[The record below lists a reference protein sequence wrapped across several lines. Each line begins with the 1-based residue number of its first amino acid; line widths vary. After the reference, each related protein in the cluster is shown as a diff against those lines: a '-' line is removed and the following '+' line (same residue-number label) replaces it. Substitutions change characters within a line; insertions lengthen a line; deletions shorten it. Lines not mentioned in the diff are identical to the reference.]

1 MTYRRI
7 VAKFGTGL
15 LTSGTDN
22 LDLQVMSSLVEQ
34 IARLHSQG
42 KEIIIISSGAI
53 ASGRQKLKNV
63 PEHKNTPFKQ
73 VLASVG
79 QSQLMYTYEQLFSQ
93 YNVTVAQALLTK
105 RDLSD
110 RSGYLNARNT
120 LLTLIELGII
130 CIVNENDVVAIDEI
144 AELKF
149 GDNDNLSA
157 MVANLVDADLLALL
171 TGIGGLYTA
180 DPCYNPQAQLIR
192 RVDKIDAEIE
202 RMASDTAGRQGIG
215 GMITKIEAAKL
226 ATSSGVNVIIAD
238 GREPNILMRIS
249 QGEDTGTFFPAQVN
263 KMESKKR
270 WMLSG
275 LASKGK
281 VTVDKGAISALKEHN
296 KSLLPAGV
304 MRVEGEF
311 HRGDIMDILD
321 EQGKYIG
328 CGISNYSSADLA
340 IIEGKHSD
348 EIGSLLGYDYG
359 DEVVHR
365 NNMVIL

>member
-1 MTYRRI
+1 MKTARFILMSYRRV

-15 LTSGTDN
+15 LTAGTDH
-22 LDLQVMSSLVEQ
+22 LDMQVMSSLVEQ
-34 IARLHSQG
+34 IARLHRQG

-53 ASGRQKLKNV
+53 ASGRQKNI
-63 PEHKNTPFKQ
+63 PFKQ

-79 QSQLMYTYEQLFSQ
+79 QSYLMYTYEQLFSQ
-93 YNVTVAQALLTK
+93 YDITVAQALLTK
-105 RDLSD
+105 GDLSD
-110 RSGYLNARNT
+110 RNGYLNARNT
-120 LLTLIELGII
+120 LLALIELGII
-130 CIVNENDVVAIDEI
+130 SIVNENDVVAIDEI

-192 RVDKIDAEIE
+192 RVDNIDEEIE
-202 RMASDTAGRQGIG
+202 RMAGDTVSCQGIG
-215 GMITKIEAAKL
+215 GMITKIEAARL
-226 ATSSGVNVIIAD
+226 ATCSGVNVVIAD
-238 GREPNILMRIS
+238 GREHDILVRVS

-281 VTVDKGAISALKEHN
+281 VMVDKGAVSALKEHN

-304 MRVEGEF
+304 IKAEGKF
-311 HRGDIMDILD
+311 HRGDIIDILD
-321 EQGKYIG
+321 EKGKRIG
-328 CGISNYSSADLA
+328 YGISNYSSSDLA
-340 IIEGKHSD
+340 IIGGKHSD
-348 EIGSLLGYDYG
+348 SIPSLLNYDYG
-359 DEVVHR
+359 DEAVHR
-365 NNMVIL
+365 NNMVVL